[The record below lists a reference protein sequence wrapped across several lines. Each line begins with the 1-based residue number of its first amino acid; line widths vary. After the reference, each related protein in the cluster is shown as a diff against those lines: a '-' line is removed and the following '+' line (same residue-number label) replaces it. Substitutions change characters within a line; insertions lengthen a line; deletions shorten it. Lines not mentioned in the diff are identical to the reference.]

1 MSSWIANLT
10 NPITLSTFALA
21 LALAFLFVF
30 ISRTKLKWYQWL
42 PPLALSLAVTVALG
56 HDLIPQRAS
65 STDITPGNTSA
76 DASPASQEQVAMTA
90 TAPALIEGCSWKP
103 AWGSGHDT
111 SRPYN
116 LSFKVRNVGRA
127 AILNLTVEFDA
138 YDITDI
144 NKPIPIGHAAEDL
157 GLDQRIDVGETQRVE
172 KRVDFNFIE
181 PSDGLSKIYCKAVAV
196 SLPGGVVWKY
206 E

>member
-10 NPITLSTFALA
+10 NPITLNTFALV
-21 LALAFLFVF
+21 LALAFLVVF
-30 ISRTKLKWYQWL
+30 IARTKLTWYQWL
-42 PPLALSLAVTVALG
+42 PPLAMSLAAIVVLG
-56 HDLIPQRAS
+56 QSFIPQRAS
-65 STDITPGNTSA
+65 ST
-76 DASPASQEQVAMTA
+76 PASQKQVAATI

-116 LSFKVRNVGRA
+116 LSFKVRNIGRA

-157 GLDQRIDVGETQRVE
+157 ALDQRIDVGATQHVE

-196 SLPGGVVWKY
+196 SLPGGDVWK
-206 E
+206 EE